1 MKHYTEEELVERYYN
16 GAAGKDQAGADD
28 GHLDECAEC
37 AAAFAALEI
46 DLAAMR
52 PVEIPDK
59 GEHYS
64 DQMWARVQA
73 ALPSR
78 NVSAARRPRLALWR
92 GLAFAAGCAVLVTAS
107 FYGGRFYEHLH
118 QHPVLDAHRR
128 APAIGTEQKVV
139 VVVLGDHLD
148 RSERLLVEL
157 KHADPASPELVN
169 PLTEEARG
177 LLAAN
182 RVFRDD
188 AQREGDPALT
198 QALSHLDQVLT
209 EISNRP
215 AGLDAAAL
223 DQIRNQMNADGLLF
237 EVRVLRSKNPH
248 RNKTVRVSARGG
260 AA

>member
-1 MKHYTEEELVERYYN
+1 MNHLSEEELVERYYN
-16 GAAGKDQAGADD
+16 GAANSGQTGAEAV
-28 GHLDECAEC
+28 HLDECAEC
-37 AAAFAALEI
+37 AAAFAALEV

-52 PVEIPDK
+52 PVELPDK
-59 GEHYS
+59 GEYYGE
-64 DQMWARVQA
+64 QMWARVEA

-78 NVSAARRPRLALWR
+78 SLPARKSRLALWR
-92 GLAFAAGCAVLVTAS
+92 GLAFAAGCAALVTAS

-118 QHPVLDAHRR
+118 QRPVLQGQRR
-128 APAIGTEQKVV
+128 APASSPQQKVV

-157 KHADPASPELVN
+157 KHADPESPELVN
-169 PLTEEARG
+169 PLTEEARA

-209 EISNRP
+209 EIANRRS
-215 AGLDAAAL
+215 GLDAAAL
-223 DQIRNQMNADGLLF
+223 ERIKNQMNADGLLF

-248 RNKTVRVSARGG
+248 RNKTVRVMARGG

>member
-1 MKHYTEEELVERYYN
+1 MRHYTEEELVEQYYSASRVP
-16 GAAGKDQAGADD
+16 GAAAT
-28 GHLDECAEC
+28 HLDECADC

-52 PVEIPDK
+52 PVEIPEK
-59 GEHYS
+59 SEHYGE
-64 DQMWARVQA
+64 QMWSRVQA
-73 ALPSR
+73 ALPPRSLP
-78 NVSAARRPRLALWR
+78 AARNPRVALWR
-92 GLAFAAGCAVLVTAS
+92 GLAFAAGCAVLIMGS
-107 FYGGRFYEHLH
+107 FYGGRIYEHLH
-118 QHPVLDAHRR
+118 QP
-128 APAIGTEQKVV
+128 PAIQGQRQAPVSPQQKVV

-157 KHADPASPELVN
+157 KHADPESPELVK
-169 PLTEEARG
+169 PLTEEARA

-198 QALSHLDQVLT
+198 QALSHLDKVLT
-209 EISNRP
+209 EVANRP
-215 AGLDAAAL
+215 GGLDAAAL
-223 DQIRNQMNADGLLF
+223 NQIRNQMNADGLLF

-248 RNKTVRVSARGG
+248 RDKTVRVMARGG